1 VRRKGFARKLGW
13 VCYGTLRWVD
23 VRLTILD
30 WRNIPITLRTRHS
43 SKVLRWQDELQFR
56 RAYNCPKR

>member
-23 VRLTILD
+23 VRLTYTRLAKNLDYAQNSSTYHVVRILD
-30 WRNIPITLRTRHS
+30 
-43 SKVLRWQDELQFR
+43 
-56 RAYNCPKR
+56 A